1 MDTNH
6 CNSLPHDKC
15 SYNGTRLYAQ
25 SKLASILHV
34 KEMARQHKPRN
45 ARVTIN
51 AVHPRIIRAH
61 RGLITEVTQRSHNF
75 LADSLF
81 FIASKLLKS
90 ISQGAAT
97 TCYVALSPQAERAS
111 EKYFRLQQM

>member
-1 MDTNH
+1 MVAGKN
-6 CNSLPHDKC
+6 
-15 SYNGTRLYAQ
+15 YNGTRLYAQ

-61 RGLITEVTQRSHNF
+61 RGLIT
-75 LADSLF
+75 DSLF

>member
-1 MDTNH
+1 
-6 CNSLPHDKC
+6 
-15 SYNGTRLYAQ
+15 YNGTRLYAQ

-61 RGLITEVTQRSHNF
+61 RGLIT
-75 LADSLF
+75 
-81 FIASKLLKS
+81 
-90 ISQGAAT
+90 
-97 TCYVALSPQAERAS
+97 
-111 EKYFRLQQM
+111 